1 MFIIKIPGKWQKAFK
16 DVQIVRYIELI
27 IYYETIE
34 IVL

>member
-1 MFIIKIPGKWQKAFK
+1 MFIIKIPGKWQNIFK
-16 DVQIVRYIELI
+16 DIQIVRYIELI